1 MVFELLAPTNSKI
14 VIGKIMDNQTI
25 QNLWK
30 KVHALSIFEKLD
42 LIKQFLEMGNVI
54 DYTILEFESINTI
67 CHEILSK
74 KIKSN
79 SVNN

>member
-1 MVFELLAPTNSKI
+1 
-14 VIGKIMDNQTI
+14 MDNQTI
-25 QNLWK
+25 QTLWN

-42 LIKQFLEMGNVI
+42 LIKKFLELGNVI

-74 KIKSN
+74 ELN
-79 SVNN
+79 QNPVNK